1 MLLYSRSI
9 EISVLNCHEPVSMIR
24 WASIFQG
31 HDKALRLMQ
40 GFFRANG
47 GCGYVKKPDF
57 LLTTGPNGEVFD
69 PKGSLPVK
77 KTLKV
82 GVCFPDFDN

>member
-1 MLLYSRSI
+1 
-9 EISVLNCHEPVSMIR
+9 
-24 WASIFQG
+24 
-31 HDKALRLMQ
+31 MQ

-57 LLTTGPNGEVFD
+57 LLKTDPNGEVFD
-69 PKGSLPVK
+69 PKATMPVK

-82 GVCFPDFDN
+82 RINF